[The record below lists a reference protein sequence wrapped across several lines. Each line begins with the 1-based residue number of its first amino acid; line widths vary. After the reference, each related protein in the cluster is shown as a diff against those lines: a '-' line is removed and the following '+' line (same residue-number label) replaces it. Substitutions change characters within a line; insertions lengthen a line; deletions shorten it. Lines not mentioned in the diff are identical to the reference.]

1 MSGQEHEDCQAAL
14 DRLYEFL
21 DGELTP
27 DAATAVREHL
37 EACAGCVS
45 LYDFERAYLRF
56 LEARTRAVGA
66 PAHVRRRILRDL
78 FGEEAE
84 SE

>member
-1 MSGQEHEDCQAAL
+1 MTLPEHLDCRQTVEL
-14 DRLYEFL
+14 LYEFL

-27 DAATAVREHL
+27 EVEAAIRHHL
-37 EACAGCVS
+37 ERCAGCLG

-66 PAHVRRRILRDL
+66 PAPVRRRILDEL
-78 FGEEAE
+78 FGDEARAE
-84 SE
+84 

>member
-1 MSGQEHEDCQAAL
+1 MSQREPIDCHEAAE
-14 DRLYEFL
+14 RLYEFL

-27 DAATAVREHL
+27 DLEAAIRQHL
-37 EACAGCVS
+37 EWCAGCFG

-66 PAHVRRRILRDL
+66 PATVRRRILAEL
-78 FGEEAE
+78 FGDEAPAE
-84 SE
+84 

>member
-1 MSGQEHEDCQAAL
+1 MTEPAPIDCHEAVQ
-14 DRLYEFL
+14 RLYEFL

-27 DAATAVREHL
+27 DL
-37 EACAGCVS
+37 EAAIRHHLRLCAGCFG

-66 PAHVRRRILRDL
+66 PAPVRQRILDEL
-78 FGEEAE
+78 FEDEARTE
-84 SE
+84 

>member
-1 MSGQEHEDCQAAL
+1 MTQREPIDCHEAAQ
-14 DRLYEFL
+14 RLYAFL

-27 DAATAVREHL
+27 DLEAAIRRHL
-37 EACAGCVS
+37 ELCTGCFG

-66 PAHVRRRILRDL
+66 PAPVRRRILDEL
-78 FGEEAE
+78 FGDEARAE
-84 SE
+84 